1 MPMMPVVCSFKIG
14 RPTPKEKAAFRLEQ
28 LSKTKEQ
35 KEAERRQQEQEAR
48 EAARECKKLEQQA
61 WKEWEAADDFR
72 RLALKLGVGGI
83 FAAIST
89 TGVFGQYVAAGD
101 ANALSNWRLSKCRK
115 ARLARVVVRNI
126 PIIMIDVPGS
136 TFLERGVLNVIAH
149 ETGHHIDHVA
159 NGKFDFRTA
168 TKRIHAAFEKACLW
182 RNGSDGDAY
191 SEHIA
196 ETLGAY
202 LRGHELNAVLLAEVR
217 KVLAKLPRSKAR
229 LINEFRRA
237 QISRVEIAA

>member
-1 MPMMPVVCSFKIG
+1 MRMMPVVCSFKI
-14 RPTPKEKAAFRLEQ
+14 RWPTPKEKAAMRQEQ

-35 KEAERRQQEQEAR
+35 RKTERRQQKQEAR
-48 EAARECKKLEQQA
+48 KDARECKKLEQQA
-61 WKEWEAADDFR
+61 WKEWETADDFR
-72 RLALKLGVGGI
+72 RLASKLGVGGL

-89 TGVFGQYVAAGD
+89 TGVFGQYVVAGD
-101 ANALSNWRLSKCRK
+101 DLNDWRLSKRRK
-115 ARLARVVVRNI
+115 PRLARIVVRNI
-126 PIIMIDVPGS
+126 PIIMIDVS
-136 TFLERGVLNVIAH
+136 ESIFLGRGVRSVIAH
-149 ETGHHIDHVA
+149 EIGHHIDRFA

-168 TKRIHAAFEKACLW
+168 TKRIHAAFEKAGLW

-202 LRGHELNAVLLAEVR
+202 LRGHELNAVLLAEVG
-217 KVLAKLPRSKAR
+217 KILGKLPHSKAK

-237 QISRVEIAA
+237 QIRRVEIAA